1 MLFTRLC
8 HIDQNSQLISRNFNT
23 QKQLTIK
30 DAIHL
35 TDEVWTTLKPETI
48 MKVWNRTIF
57 KPIPNEPETA
67 ENVDEDD
74 VLLSEI
80 QDLLRK
86 LPGQENVECA
96 DIQEWCSID
105 KDLVCF

>member
-8 HIDQNSQLISRNFNT
+8 HIDHNSQLISRNFNM

-57 KPIPNEPETA
+57 KPTPNGTEPY
-67 ENVDEDD
+67 
-74 VLLSEI
+74 LSPPPMNQKQLKMLMKMMCYSVKFKI
-80 QDLLRK
+80 
-86 LPGQENVECA
+86 
-96 DIQEWCSID
+96 
-105 KDLVCF
+105 F